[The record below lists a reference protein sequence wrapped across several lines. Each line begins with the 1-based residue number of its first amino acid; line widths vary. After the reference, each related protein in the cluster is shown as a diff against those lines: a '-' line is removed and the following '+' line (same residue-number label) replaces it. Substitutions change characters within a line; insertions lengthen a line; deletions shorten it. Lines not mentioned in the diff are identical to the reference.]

1 MNKLNNLRRDR
12 QKNEAF
18 DSIINFSSSMYTYLR
33 DNKCPLGRDPVTAG
47 GGTNGNVKPG
57 VPNGW
62 HSYEFAEI
70 VDQSSISRGDTIVPR
85 AILIFYVG
93 TPCFII
99 CAKE

>member
-1 MNKLNNLRRDR
+1 M
-12 QKNEAF
+12 
-18 DSIINFSSSMYTYLR
+18 
-33 DNKCPLGRDPVTAG
+33 
-47 GGTNGNVKPG
+47 PG
-57 VPNGW
+57 VPNDW

-99 CAKE
+99 WEKEEGKGEEEGEGKATGLCCLPS

>member
-1 MNKLNNLRRDR
+1 M
-12 QKNEAF
+12 
-18 DSIINFSSSMYTYLR
+18 
-33 DNKCPLGRDPVTAG
+33 
-47 GGTNGNVKPG
+47 PG
-57 VPNGW
+57 VPNDW

-99 CAKE
+99 WEKGKGVEGEGKATGLYCLPS